1 MPHDMERTQAK
12 LRLGALLEAWAQ
24 ADLAGLAGVLSE
36 DVIFASPFT
45 EALDAQG
52 LTQGKGN
59 VLQRL
64 RLERERFD
72 AVEIVD
78 VVPGKDSLTVFLRA
92 GQTHL
97 SCLIEVDDKA
107 RFRRLIASLSEAPR
121 AG

>member
-1 MPHDMERTQAK
+1 MPHDTERTQAR
-12 LRLGALLEAWAQ
+12 LRLDALLEAWAK
-24 ADLAGLAGVLSE
+24 ADLARLAGALSE
-36 DVIFASPFT
+36 DVVFASPFT

-78 VVPGKDSLTVFLRA
+78 VVPGEGSLTVFLRA
-92 GQTHL
+92 GRTQL
-97 SCLIEVDDKA
+97 SCLIEVDGEA

-121 AG
+121 AR

>member
-1 MPHDMERTQAK
+1 MPHDVRTQAK

-24 ADLAGLAGVLSE
+24 ADLAGLASALSE

-45 EALDAQG
+45 EPLDAQA

-72 AVEIVD
+72 VVEIVD
-78 VVPGKDSLTVFLRA
+78 VVPGEDSLTVFLRA
-92 GQTHL
+92 GQTQL
-97 SCLIEVDDKA
+97 SCFIEVDGEA

-121 AG
+121 AR